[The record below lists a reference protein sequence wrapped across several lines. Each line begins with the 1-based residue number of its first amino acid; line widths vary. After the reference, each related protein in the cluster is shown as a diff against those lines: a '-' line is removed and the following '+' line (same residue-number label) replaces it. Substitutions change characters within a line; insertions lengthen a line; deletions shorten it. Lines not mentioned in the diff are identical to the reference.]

1 MFDGDERQL
10 LSALSLVSQAAMVGG
25 VAWVWFKLIQ
35 RRAKVDP
42 VAQAATV
49 EAVVAEAKEQA
60 QEEAVQQAVQA
71 ATRPPPPARQ
81 SRWARLYRNLDDNFS
96 GWPVTDSSVAEVEGA
111 LPLLAFKT

>member
-1 MFDGDERQL
+1 
-10 LSALSLVSQAAMVGG
+10 MVGG

-60 QEEAVQQAVQA
+60 QEQAVQEAVQARSGSKSGSSGAGRGDFWQALADNVNLF
-71 ATRPPPPARQ
+71 Q
-81 SRWARLYRNLDDNFS
+81 SSA
-96 GWPVTDSSVAEVEGA
+96 AEVEGA